1 MTDPVDLLALAR
13 ETLAQDTKAT
23 AGPWRAVEHWFENEE
38 GVIGHTED
46 SAADAE
52 FIAHARTAAP
62 LLAAEVVRLHEATC
76 GTCKHWCQGKSE
88 GDEMRAAYI
97 ANAPRWKASCAKV
110 DDFREFL
117 EIDIRGD
124 CFVEGAEMDTPATF
138 GCKFHEPR

>member
-13 ETLAQDTKAT
+13 ETLESKASLDALT
-23 AGPWRAVEHWFENEE
+23 AARDPFKRAHPKL
-38 GVIGHTED
+38 
-46 SAADAE
+46 ARAE
-52 FIAHARTAAP
+52 RDFDHVARTAAP

-117 EIDIRGD
+117 EIDIAGTVLLKAPRWTHQRPSVVSFTNRVEQERG
-124 CFVEGAEMDTPATF
+124 
-138 GCKFHEPR
+138 